1 MNVNAEQTASIITV
15 DHDRRIIRRRTR
27 ATLIPYTIPG
37 RGKSIPREIA
47 VEALDVV
54 ETVLQDLGEVGRAS
68 EIRVGNIEIG
78 TGGWEVLGVINLAV
92 G

>member
-1 MNVNAEQTASIITV
+1 M
-15 DHDRRIIRRRTR
+15 DHDRRIVRHRTR
-27 ATLIPYTIPG
+27 ATLILYTVPG

-47 VEALDVV
+47 VEALDFV
-54 ETVLQDLGEVGRAS
+54 ETVLQDLGEEGRAG